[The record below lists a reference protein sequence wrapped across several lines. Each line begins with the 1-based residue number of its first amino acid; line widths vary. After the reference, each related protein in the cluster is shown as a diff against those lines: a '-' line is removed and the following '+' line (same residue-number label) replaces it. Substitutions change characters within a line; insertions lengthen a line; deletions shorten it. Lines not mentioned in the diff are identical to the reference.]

1 MGILHSLAQ
10 RVPGTSIW
18 SDALRRLL
26 KDRFAVFSFIVICV
40 YVFVASG
47 VGLGIIHTN
56 WQLEIGDSRAAP
68 HFSAGWRH
76 WLGLD
81 FVGRSITAK
90 IIQGTATAMQV
101 GLMTSVIAIPI
112 GVFLGAIAGYFGG
125 WIDDLV
131 TWLYTTVSNIP
142 DFLLI
147 VAIAFALDKGIF
159 AVNLA
164 LGMTSWVSLCR
175 LIRGEFMKHKN
186 RDYVNAAAAIGGGHA
201 RRIFK
206 HILPNVLH
214 IVIINFST
222 RFVLAIKSEV
232 ILTFLGLGAQAGTAS
247 WGLMIDDA
255 KGELIQGIWWGLAGV
270 TVAMFFICLAFSLF
284 SDALR
289 DAFDPKLRT

>member
-1 MGILHSLAQ
+1 MDFLAK
-10 RVPGTSIW
+10 RVRGTSIW

-26 KDRFAVFSFIVICV
+26 RDPWAVFSFVVIVI
-40 YVFVASG
+40 YVGVALG
-47 VGLGIIHTN
+47 VFAGLIDTQFQN
-56 WQLEIGDSRAAP
+56 SIGNSREAP
-68 HFSAGWRH
+68 SFLKGWRF

-81 FVGRSITAK
+81 FVGRSIVCK
-90 IIQGTATAMQV
+90 IIEGTATAMEV

-112 GVFLGAIAGYFGG
+112 GVFLGAVAGYFGG
-125 WIDDLV
+125 IIDDVV

-147 VAIAFALDKGIF
+147 VAIAFSLDKGIF

-186 RDYVNAAAAIGGGHA
+186 REYVHAAAAIGGSHA

-232 ILTFLGLGAQAGTAS
+232 ILTYLGLGAQAGTAS
-247 WGLMIDDA
+247 WGLIIDDA
-255 KGELIQGIWWGLAGV
+255 KGELVQGIWWGLAGV